1 MRESK
6 TLEYKSEISNSFLKT
21 VSAFANFGEGLIKF
35 GIANTGEILGIKDP
49 VKACLNIENKINDS
63 IKPKPDFTL
72 EIESNNVISLRVV
85 EGVNK
90 PYFYNSKA
98 YKRNDSATIEVDTL
112 DLSRLILEGQN
123 KTFESVTSKEQNLKF
138 NILEKELKKEF
149 AIEAISKD
157 ILISL
162 ELYSK
167 KEGYNIAAALVA
179 DENSFFGIDIARFG
193 DSFNIILDRE
203 TFEHISI
210 LKQYDAAMIMYRKYF
225 QYEKIEGALRKKI
238 EKIPE
243 EAFREALA
251 NSLVHRT
258 WDLPSHIRISMF
270 ENRIEISSPG
280 GLPNGITKEEYLDGQ
295 VSILRN
301 PIIGNI
307 FFRLH
312 RIERFGTGI
321 RRIKE
326 SYKSSE
332 IKPQFEFYENS
343 IKIILPVLIEK
354 LALTFDEKKVYQSLS
369 KNRKYS
375 RTEIEELVGFGKSKT
390 VMLLN
395 SLRDQGF
402 IETSGNGRGLKYQLL

>member
-1 MRESK
+1 M
-6 TLEYKSEISNSFLKT
+6 
-21 VSAFANFGEGLIKF
+21 
-35 GIANTGEILGIKDP
+35 
-49 VKACLNIENKINDS
+49 
-63 IKPKPDFTL
+63 
-72 EIESNNVISLRVV
+72 
-85 EGVNK
+85 
-90 PYFYNSKA
+90 
-98 YKRNDSATIEVDTL
+98 
-112 DLSRLILEGQN
+112 
-123 KTFESVTSKEQNLKF
+123 
-138 NILEKELKKEF
+138 LEKELKKELK
-149 AIEAISKD
+149 IEAISKD

-179 DENSFFGIDIARFG
+179 DKNSFFGIDIARFG
-193 DSFNIILDRE
+193 DSINIILDRE

-210 LKQYDAAMIMYRKYF
+210 LKQYDAAMIMYRKYY

-243 EAFREALA
+243 VAFREALA

-280 GLPNGITKEEYLDGQ
+280 GLPKGITKEEYLDGQ

-321 RRIKE
+321 TRIKE
-326 SYKSSE
+326 SYKNSE

-343 IKIILPVLIEK
+343 IKIILPVLVEK
-354 LALTFDEKKVYQSLS
+354 LPLISDEKKFYQSLS

-375 RTEIEELVGFGKSKT
+375 RIEIEDLVGFGKSKT
-390 VMLLN
+390 VNLLN
-395 SLRDQGF
+395 SLKEQGF
-402 IETSGNGRGLKYQLL
+402 IETSGNGRGLKYQLVN